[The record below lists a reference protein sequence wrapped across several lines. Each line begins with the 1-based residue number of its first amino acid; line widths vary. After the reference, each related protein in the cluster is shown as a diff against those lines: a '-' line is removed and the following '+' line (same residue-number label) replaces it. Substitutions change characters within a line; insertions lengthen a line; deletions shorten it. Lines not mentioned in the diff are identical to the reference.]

1 MQIRSA
7 APARA
12 RPAGGE
18 RSAPDGP
25 DAPGVPSRTL
35 VREAA
40 AALAAVALAALSGC
54 ALTASPLGPSG
65 DANAPTGAP
74 RDAAGP
80 IVEDLVGALVQLRPP
95 RVTTVQVG
103 PHEADASHDLVV
115 DALVDA
121 GYGIQRVAADQ
132 GANLLGWTLGPA
144 PAPVPAPV
152 GPAPV
157 AALATAGDAPAVEDG
172 RLRARLSVGA
182 LALERDYRAGAAPG
196 RFVAASALE
205 VGGTRAAVALDDA
218 ARLPGT
224 PPEHSRVVFGAAAPD
239 LGTVPVI
246 SLVTEDVVRGVT
258 ARATR
263 SRGRS
268 VATRSAVNSNR
279 VEVANLFFGRSAF
292 DALRADRE
300 PVARDVVLFGDDS
313 LRLGPDG
320 KRQIARFVEDYRPD
334 TDLIGLVGCS
344 NGPTKLAIGNEGLAL
359 GRSARVTDELVALG
373 VERSRILDEGCWAG
387 RSAKGRFPS
396 RGVVI
401 ELLRASE

>member
-1 MQIRSA
+1 MT
-7 APARA
+7 APAKW
-12 RPAGGE
+12 RPSLG
-18 RSAPDGP
+18 
-25 DAPGVPSRTL
+25 L
-35 VREAA
+35 FAA
-40 AALAAVALAALSGC
+40 CLILAVTAL
-54 ALTASPLGPSG
+54 PL
-65 DANAPTGAP
+65 
-74 RDAAGP
+74 
-80 IVEDLVGALVQLRPP
+80 
-95 RVTTVQVG
+95 
-103 PHEADASHDLVV
+103 
-115 DALVDA
+115 
-121 GYGIQRVAADQ
+121 
-132 GANLLGWTLGPA
+132 
-144 PAPVPAPV
+144 
-152 GPAPV
+152 
-157 AALATAGDAPAVEDG
+157 
-172 RLRARLSVGA
+172 
-182 LALERDYRAGAAPG
+182 
-196 RFVAASALE
+196 
-205 VGGTRAAVALDDA
+205 
-218 ARLPGT
+218 
-224 PPEHSRVVFGAAAPD
+224 
-239 LGTVPVI
+239 I